1 MNGPHSL
8 AGAGGGGGGGGGED
22 VPHPPPWSGP
32 ATAAAPSTAKLSIA
46 SVPDGADI
54 EIDGNFAGNTP
65 SDLEVPEGERSIV
78 VKKSSY
84 KSWERKM
91 KVVAG
96 SSIHLNAE
104 MEKSANP

>member
-1 MNGPHSL
+1 
-8 AGAGGGGGGGGGED
+8 
-22 VPHPPPWSGP
+22 
-32 ATAAAPSTAKLSIA
+32 
-46 SVPDGADI
+46 SV
-54 EIDGNFAGNTP
+54 
-65 SDLEVPEGERSIV
+65 V
-78 VKKSSY
+78 VKKSGY